1 MKDACC
7 GPQGLAWSLLVLL
20 QSRGSPNITANECD
34 DPSWVGF
41 DNSFPGFLL
50 LRWCP
55 NVLHIHQNILIPGVV
70 KHDIRQNFHLK
81 GRQLRRQFLCCQ
93 LCLLNRSWGFPG
105 FLRSHI
111 KVYPISMLNPLFN
124 STFILNFKKK
134 HLVSSLKSF
143 NPYISSPQIPNFCSK
158 NSTCPAFGCISQ
170 QRHVWREGRRPKGLR
185 DLADHRGQ
193 PRVEV
198 AGGAHP
204 HGEGDR
210 AGRHWRMQKSESKAR
225 ALLSKPH
232 SKVRQKFSKYQ
243 SMHFVWL
250 ALNFLQHFT
259 IIWT

>member
-1 MKDACC
+1 MV
-7 GPQGLAWSLLVLL
+7 PQCPPHTSEHSDSRCRETRHPAEFSPQRAPTSPPVSLLPTLPPQPFLRVSRIPEVPH
-20 QSRGSPNITANECD
+20 QSVSDIHAQPI
-34 DPSWVGF
+34 VQ
-41 DNSFPGFLL
+41 
-50 LRWCP
+50 
-55 NVLHIHQNILIPGVV
+55 LHIHFEL
-70 KHDIRQNFHLK
+70 
-81 GRQLRRQFLCCQ
+81 
-93 LCLLNRSWGFPG
+93 
-105 FLRSHI
+105 
-111 KVYPISMLNPLFN
+111 
-124 STFILNFKKK
+124 KKK

-143 NPYISSPQIPNFCSK
+143 NPYISSSQIPNFCSK

-243 SMHFVWL
+243 SMHFV
-250 ALNFLQHFT
+250 
-259 IIWT
+259 